1 MAEAVVANAE
11 VDARP
16 IHAPNV
22 FGDEAVLLPLSDAA
36 AGSVV
41 VAHRVHKVE
50 GASIEHPDID
60 PWAPRERIADAIRA
74 TSNDGGPDCI
84 QVVLLELGIRGV
96 GQHTP
101 NVDVAWACCT
111 FRPCEWTFAINICTS
126 GEQLLACPDEF
137 TTTLPNRK
145 IV

>member
-60 PWAPRERIADAIRA
+60 PWAPRERIAALSHAHGPHVA
-74 TSNDGGPDCI
+74 THKLAAPERLLH
-84 QVVLLELGIRGV
+84 VLQELREVPG
-96 GQHTP
+96 
-101 NVDVAWACCT
+101 
-111 FRPCEWTFAINICTS
+111 
-126 GEQLLACPDEF
+126 LLC
-137 TTTLPNRK
+137 
-145 IV
+145 